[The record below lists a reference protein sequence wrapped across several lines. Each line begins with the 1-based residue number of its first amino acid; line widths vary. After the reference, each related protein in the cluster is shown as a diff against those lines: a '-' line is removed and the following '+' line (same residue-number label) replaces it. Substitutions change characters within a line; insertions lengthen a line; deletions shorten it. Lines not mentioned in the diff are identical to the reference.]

1 MRLLAV
7 SGFVSAVELEE
18 RLDGDG
24 MKVGSGRW
32 RIGSDSGLYAPAD
45 KRGVVSRESTT
56 TALVPLSAAE

>member
-7 SGFVSAVELEE
+7 SGFVSTVELEE
-18 RLDGDG
+18 RLDG

-32 RIGSDSGLYAPAD
+32 PIGSDSGLYAPAD